1 MAATSSLPPSCSTGL
16 LTLPCRTTKV
26 PKVNVTFNPAAYPFS
41 VGFVGT
47 VCVPSPSK
55 SNPLKCTNKFQTVGA
70 ATVTCANGTLNLAYE
85 SAPRYV
91 IGRAQNV
98 VATCAN
104 SRCAGRLAGFL
115 DRAA

>member
-1 MAATSSLPPSCSTGL
+1 
-16 LTLPCRTTKV
+16 
-26 PKVNVTFNPAAYPFS
+26 
-41 VGFVGT
+41 
-47 VCVPSPSK
+47 
-55 SNPLKCTNKFQTVGA
+55 VGA